1 MFFKILK
8 VLKTITPLNK
18 KTLNSNL
25 LIFDCESLKNLE
37 TYVLKNFDYFV
48 ISNRIVKLKLYV
60 SLLNFK

>member
-48 ISNRIVKLKLYV
+48 IWHIN
-60 SLLNFK
+60 LLMFPHNTINLH